1 MSALSR
7 RAFIGAAAATLLSAA
22 TTTYADEPQTISYG
36 SNWASNIAEAGVLS
50 KNFAKEH
57 DSIGVAIGFKKYEGA
72 PDPDK
77 IGARFKQEFDKL
89 GEDANYFIY
98 PIDKPGYVVSFDHA
112 HSGTEYMSLTNA
124 AKSMKD
130 FVRDK
135 RRFENLLESDSVAEI
150 D

>member
-7 RAFIGAAAATLLSAA
+7 RTFIGVAAAGLLTAA
-22 TTTYADEPQTISYG
+22 APAIADESQTVSYG
-36 SNWASNIAEAGVLS
+36 TNRASNIAEAGVLS

-57 DSIGVAIGFKKYEGA
+57 DAIGVAIGFKQYKGA
-72 PDPDK
+72 PNPDE
-77 IGARFKQEFDKL
+77 IGARFKQEFEKL

-124 AKSMKD
+124 AQSIKD
-130 FVRDK
+130 FVEEK
-135 RRFENLLESDSVAEI
+135 RRFEELLDR
-150 D
+150 